1 MGLNRGGGNT
11 KHVFSLLLLPG
22 SNPRCDFTN
31 FFRRHYF
38 MRTKMADPEKAMEVE
53 NDHEDVEDQ
62 EIDGQNAKSSMAAEL
77 LKNPAMFAALQ
88 GKLNSMVG
96 VNSGYISSLPA
107 PVKRRL
113 KALKKIQLESTKIE
127 AKFYEEVHKLEC
139 KYHEMY
145 LPLYEKRSK
154 ITKGEHEPNDD
165 ECNWPSDDEE
175 DDEELAGDMKD
186 KAKLE
191 DEKSK
196 KEATEKDAKGV
207 PDFWLTIFKN
217 VDMLQEMVQEAD
229 EPVLSK
235 LTDITVTFSESPM
248 GFTLHFFFAPND
260 YFSNNVLTKE
270 YEMKCEPSEDDPFS
284 FEGPEIFKCKGCT
297 INWKE
302 PGKNLT
308 VKTVKKKQKHK
319 SKGNVRTITK
329 QVKNDSFFNFFD
341 PPPISDDPDADVDPE
356 TQDLLTADFEIG
368 HYIRDRIIPRAVL
381 FFTGE
386 ALEEDDYDE
395 EEEEEGSDGEEEEDD
410 PDFDPAKAKAN
421 AQECKQQC
429 KQQ

>member
-1 MGLNRGGGNT
+1 
-11 KHVFSLLLLPG
+11 
-22 SNPRCDFTN
+22 
-31 FFRRHYF
+31 
-38 MRTKMADPEKAMEVE
+38 MADPEKAMEVE
-53 NDHEDVEDQ
+53 NDHEDLED
-62 EIDGQNAKSSMAAEL
+62 EEVDADAKNNVSEL
-77 LKNPAMFAALQ
+77 LKNPALMEALQ

-96 VNSGYISSLPA
+96 INSGYIASLPA

-145 LPLYEKRSK
+145 KPLYDQRAK
-154 ITKGEHEPNDD
+154 ITKGDYEPNDD
-165 ECNWPSDDEE
+165 ECEWPSDEE
-175 DDEELAGDMKD
+175 DDELAGDMKD

-191 DEKSK
+191 DEKAK
-196 KEATEKDAKGV
+196 KEKEEKDVKGV
-207 PDFWLTIFKN
+207 PEFWLTIFKN
-217 VDMLQEMVQEAD
+217 VDMLQEMVQESD
-229 EPVLSK
+229 EPVLHK
-235 LTDITVTFSESPM
+235 LTDITVTFSEKPM
-248 GFTLHFFFAPND
+248 GFTLHFYFAPND
-260 YFSNNVLTKE
+260 YFSNSVLTKE

-302 PGKNLT
+302 GKNLT

-341 PPPISDDPDADVDPE
+341 PPPIPDDPDADIDPE

-386 ALEEDDYDE
+386 ALEEDDFDE
-395 EEEEEGSDGEEEEDD
+395 EEDEEDGEEGEEEEDD
-410 PDFDPAKAKAN
+410 PDFDPATVKN
-421 AQECKQQC
+421 QQECKQQ
-429 KQQ
+429 

>member
-1 MGLNRGGGNT
+1 M
-11 KHVFSLLLLPG
+11 
-22 SNPRCDFTN
+22 
-31 FFRRHYF
+31 
-38 MRTKMADPEKAMEVE
+38 
-53 NDHEDVEDQ
+53 
-62 EIDGQNAKSSMAAEL
+62 
-77 LKNPAMFAALQ
+77 
-88 GKLNSMVG
+88 
-96 VNSGYISSLPA
+96 NSGYIASLPA

-113 KALKKIQLESTKIE
+113 KSLKKIQLESTKIE

-145 LPLYEKRSK
+145 KPLYEQRGR
-154 ITKGEHEPNDD
+154 ITKGEYEPNDD
-165 ECNWPSDDEE
+165 ECQWPSDD
-175 DDEELAGDMKD
+175 
-186 KAKLE
+186 
-191 DEKSK
+191 K
-196 KEATEKDAKGV
+196 KEAEEKDVKGV

-235 LTDITVTFSESPM
+235 LTDITVTFSETPM
-248 GFTLHFFFAPND
+248 GFTLHFSFAPND
-260 YFSNNVLTKE
+260 YFSNTVLTKE
-270 YEMKCEPSEDDPFS
+270 YEMKCEPSEDDPFG

-386 ALEEDDYDE
+386 ALEDDEFDE
-395 EEEEEGSDGEEEEDD
+395 EEEDEEGEEGEEEEDD

-421 AQECKQQC
+421 AQECKQQ
-429 KQQ
+429 

>member
-1 MGLNRGGGNT
+1 
-11 KHVFSLLLLPG
+11 
-22 SNPRCDFTN
+22 
-31 FFRRHYF
+31 
-38 MRTKMADPEKAMEVE
+38 MADPEKAMEVE
-53 NDHEDVEDQ
+53 NDHEEVAG
-62 EIDGQNAKSSMAAEL
+62 DGADDKVSPSMAAEL
-77 LKNPAMFAALQ
+77 LKNPALFNALQ

-96 VNSGYISSLPA
+96 MNSGYIASLPA

-113 KALKKIQLESTKIE
+113 KALKKVQLDATKIE

-145 LPLYEKRSK
+145 KPLYEKRTK
-154 ITKGEHEPNDD
+154 ITKGDHEPTEE
-165 ECNWPSDDEE
+165 ECDWPSDEE
-175 DDEELAGDMKD
+175 DEELADDMKD

-191 DEKSK
+191 DEKAK
-196 KEATEKDAKGV
+196 PDEEKDVKGI
-207 PDFWLTIFKN
+207 PEFWLTIFKN

-229 EPVLSK
+229 EPLLKK

-248 GFTLHFFFAPND
+248 GFTLHFYFAPNE
-260 YFSNNVLTKE
+260 YFSNSVLTKE
-270 YEMKCEPSEDDPFS
+270 YEMKCEPTEDDPFS
-284 FEGPEIFKCKGCT
+284 FEGPEIFKCKGSV
-297 INWKE
+297 INWKAE
-302 PGKNLT
+302 GKNLT

-341 PPPISDDPDADVDPE
+341 PPPIPDDPNADVDPE

-386 ALEEDDYDE
+386 ALEEEDFDE
-395 EEEEEGSDGEEEEDD
+395 EEDEDEEGEEGEEEEDD
-410 PDFDPAKAKAN
+410 PDFDPSKAKGQN
-421 AQECKQQC
+421 AQECKQQ
-429 KQQ
+429 

>member
-1 MGLNRGGGNT
+1 
-11 KHVFSLLLLPG
+11 
-22 SNPRCDFTN
+22 
-31 FFRRHYF
+31 
-38 MRTKMADPEKAMEVE
+38 MADPEKAMEVE
-53 NDHEDVEDQ
+53 NDHEDLED
-62 EIDGQNAKSSMAAEL
+62 EEVDADAKNNVSEL
-77 LKNPAMFAALQ
+77 LKNPALMEALQ

-96 VNSGYISSLPA
+96 INSGYIASLPA

-145 LPLYEKRSK
+145 KPLYDQRAK
-154 ITKGEHEPNDD
+154 ITKGDYEPNDD
-165 ECNWPSDDEE
+165 ECEWPSDEE
-175 DDEELAGDMKD
+175 DDELAGDMKD

-191 DEKSK
+191 DEKAK
-196 KEATEKDAKGV
+196 KEKEEKDVKGV
-207 PDFWLTIFKN
+207 PEFWLTIFKN
-217 VDMLQEMVQEAD
+217 VDMLQEMVQESD
-229 EPVLSK
+229 EPVLHK
-235 LTDITVTFSESPM
+235 LTDITVTFSEQPM
-248 GFTLHFFFAPND
+248 GFTLHFYFAPND
-260 YFSNNVLTKE
+260 YFSNSVLTKE

-302 PGKNLT
+302 GKNLT

-341 PPPISDDPDADVDPE
+341 PPPIPDDPDADIDPE

-386 ALEEDDYDE
+386 ALEEDDFDE
-395 EEEEEGSDGEEEEDD
+395 EEDEEDGEEGEEEEDD
-410 PDFDPAKAKAN
+410 PDFDPATVKN
-421 AQECKQQC
+421 QQECKQQ
-429 KQQ
+429 

>member
-1 MGLNRGGGNT
+1 
-11 KHVFSLLLLPG
+11 
-22 SNPRCDFTN
+22 
-31 FFRRHYF
+31 
-38 MRTKMADPEKAMEVE
+38 MADPEKATKVVKLENGLDDEDIEDEEVST
-53 NDHEDVEDQ
+53 
-62 EIDGQNAKSSMAAEL
+62 NAKAAMVAEL
-77 LKNPAMFAALQ
+77 LKNPALF
-88 GKLNSMVG
+88 SMM
-96 VNSGYISSLPA
+96 NADYISSLPA

-145 LPLYEKRSK
+145 QPLYQKRSK
-154 ITKGEHEPNDD
+154 ITKGEYEPNED
-165 ECNWPSDDEE
+165 ECQWPSDDEE
-175 DDEELAGDMKD
+175 DDEDLASDMKD
-186 KAKLE
+186 KAKIE
-191 DEKSK
+191 DEKTK
-196 KEATEKDAKGV
+196 NEAEEKDIKGV

-229 EPVLSK
+229 EPVLSQ
-235 LTDITVTFSESPM
+235 LTDITVTFSEAPM
-248 GFTLHFFFAPND
+248 GFTLHFYFAPND
-260 YFSNNVLTKE
+260 YFSNSILTKE

-284 FEGPEIFKCKGCT
+284 FEGPEIFKCKGST

-319 SKGNVRTITK
+319 NKGNVRTITK
-329 QVKNDSFFNFFD
+329 QVKSDSFFNFFD

-381 FFTGE
+381 YFTGE
-386 ALEEDDYDE
+386 ALEEDEGE
-395 EEEEEGSDGEEEEDD
+395 EEEDFDEEGEEGEEEEDD
-410 PDFDPAKAKAN
+410 PDFDPSKVKPGQN
-421 AQECKQQC
+421 AQECKQQ
-429 KQQ
+429 

>member
-53 NDHEDVEDQ
+53 NDHEDVEDE

-154 ITKGEHEPNDD
+154 ITKGEYEPNDD
-165 ECNWPSDDEE
+165 ECQWPSDDE
-175 DDEELAGDMKD
+175 DEELAEDMKD

-191 DEKSK
+191 DEKTK
-196 KEATEKDAKGV
+196 KEEEEKDMKGV
-207 PDFWLTIFKN
+207 PEFWLTIFKN

-229 EPVLSK
+229 EPVLKK
-235 LTDITVTFSESPM
+235 LQDITVTFSENPM
-248 GFTLHFFFAPND
+248 GFTLHFYFAPND
-260 YFSNNVLTKE
+260 YFTNSVLTKE

-284 FEGPEIFKCKGCT
+284 FEGPEIFKCKGST

-302 PGKNLT
+302 GKNLT

-341 PPPISDDPDADVDPE
+341 PPPIPDDPNADIDPE

-386 ALEEDDYDE
+386 ALEEDEFDE
-395 EEEEEGSDGEEEEDD
+395 EEEEDEDGEEEGEEEEDD
-410 PDFDPAKAKAN
+410 PDFDPSKVKN
-421 AQECKQQC
+421 PQECKQQ
-429 KQQ
+429 

>member
-1 MGLNRGGGNT
+1 
-11 KHVFSLLLLPG
+11 
-22 SNPRCDFTN
+22 
-31 FFRRHYF
+31 
-38 MRTKMADPEKAMEVE
+38 
-53 NDHEDVEDQ
+53 
-62 EIDGQNAKSSMAAEL
+62 
-77 LKNPAMFAALQ
+77 MFAALQ

-96 VNSGYISSLPA
+96 VNSGYIASLSA

-113 KALKKIQLESTKIE
+113 KSLKKIQLESTKIE

-145 LPLYEKRSK
+145 KPLYEQRSK
-154 ITKGEHEPNDD
+154 ITKGDYEPTEE
-165 ECNWPSDDEE
+165 ECDWPSDEE
-175 DDEELAGDMKD
+175 DEELAGDMKE

-191 DEKSK
+191 DEKTK
-196 KEATEKDAKGV
+196 TEEEKDVKGI
-207 PDFWLTIFKN
+207 PEFWLTIFKN

-229 EPVLSK
+229 EPLLKK
-235 LTDITVTFSESPM
+235 LTDITVTFSETPM
-248 GFTLHFFFAPND
+248 GFTLHFYFAPNE
-260 YFSNNVLTKE
+260 YFSNTVLTKE
-270 YEMKCEPSEDDPFS
+270 YEMKCEPTEDDPFS

-297 INWKE
+297 INWRE

-341 PPPISDDPDADVDPE
+341 PPPISDDPDTDVDPE

-386 ALEEDDYDE
+386 ALEDDDYDE
-395 EEEEEGSDGEEEEDD
+395 EEEEDEDGEEGEEEEDD
-410 PDFDPAKAKAN
+410 PDFDPSKVKPGQG
-421 AQECKQQC
+421 AQECKQQ
-429 KQQ
+429 

>member
-1 MGLNRGGGNT
+1 
-11 KHVFSLLLLPG
+11 
-22 SNPRCDFTN
+22 
-31 FFRRHYF
+31 
-38 MRTKMADPEKAMEVE
+38 MADPEKATKVVKLENGLDDEDIEDEEVST
-53 NDHEDVEDQ
+53 
-62 EIDGQNAKSSMAAEL
+62 NAKAAMVAEL
-77 LKNPAMFAALQ
+77 LKNPALF
-88 GKLNSMVG
+88 SMM
-96 VNSGYISSLPA
+96 NADYISSLPA

-145 LPLYEKRSK
+145 QPLYQKRSK
-154 ITKGEHEPNDD
+154 ITKGEYEPNED
-165 ECNWPSDDEE
+165 ECQWPSDDEE
-175 DDEELAGDMKD
+175 EGDAIPVNKHIYFSDDEDLASDMKD
-186 KAKLE
+186 KAKIE
-191 DEKSK
+191 DEKTK
-196 KEATEKDAKGV
+196 NEAEEKDIKGV

-229 EPVLSK
+229 EPVLSQ
-235 LTDITVTFSESPM
+235 LTDITVTFSEAPM
-248 GFTLHFFFAPND
+248 GFTLHFYFAPND
-260 YFSNNVLTKE
+260 YFSNSILTKE

-284 FEGPEIFKCKGCT
+284 FEGPEIFKCKGST

-319 SKGNVRTITK
+319 NKGNVRTITK
-329 QVKNDSFFNFFD
+329 QVKSDSFFNFFD

-381 FFTGE
+381 YFTGE
-386 ALEEDDYDE
+386 ALEEDVE
-395 EEEEEGSDGEEEEDD
+395 EEEEDFDEEGEEGEEEEDD
-410 PDFDPAKAKAN
+410 PDFDPSKVKPGQN
-421 AQECKQQC
+421 AQECKQQ
-429 KQQ
+429 

>member
-1 MGLNRGGGNT
+1 
-11 KHVFSLLLLPG
+11 
-22 SNPRCDFTN
+22 
-31 FFRRHYF
+31 
-38 MRTKMADPEKAMEVE
+38 MADPEKAMEVE
-53 NDHEDVEDQ
+53 NDHEDIDDEEV
-62 EIDGQNAKSSMAAEL
+62 DGQNAKGIMAAEL

-96 VNSGYISSLPA
+96 VNSGYIASLSA

-113 KALKKIQLESTKIE
+113 KSLKKIQLESTKIE

-145 LPLYEKRSK
+145 KPLYEQRSK
-154 ITKGEHEPNDD
+154 ITKGEYEPNDD
-165 ECNWPSDDEE
+165 ECQWPSDDEE
-175 DDEELAGDMKD
+175 EDKELAGDMKD

-191 DEKSK
+191 DEKTK
-196 KEATEKDAKGV
+196 KEAEEKDVKGV
-207 PDFWLTIFKN
+207 PEFWLTIFKN

-229 EPVLSK
+229 EPVLNK
-235 LTDITVTFSESPM
+235 LTDITVTFSETPM
-248 GFTLHFFFAPND
+248 GFTLHFYFAPND
-260 YFSNNVLTKE
+260 YFSNSVLTKE

-386 ALEEDDYDE
+386 ALEDDEFDE
-395 EEEEEGSDGEEEEDD
+395 EEEEDEEGEEGEEEEDD
-410 PDFDPAKAKAN
+410 PDFDPSKVKPGQQ
-421 AQECKQQC
+421 AQECKQQ
-429 KQQ
+429 

>member
-1 MGLNRGGGNT
+1 
-11 KHVFSLLLLPG
+11 
-22 SNPRCDFTN
+22 
-31 FFRRHYF
+31 
-38 MRTKMADPEKAMEVE
+38 MADPEKAMEVE
-53 NDHEDVEDQ
+53 NDHEDVED
-62 EIDGQNAKSSMAAEL
+62 EEVDGENSKQVSEL
-77 LKNPAMFAALQ
+77 LKNPALMEALQ
-88 GKLNSMVG
+88 GKLGQMVG
-96 VNSGYISSLPA
+96 MNSGYIASLPA

-145 LPLYEKRSK
+145 KPLYDQRAK
-154 ITKGEHEPNDD
+154 ITKGDYEPNED
-165 ECNWPSDDEE
+165 ECEWPSDDE

-191 DEKSK
+191 DEKAK
-196 KEATEKDAKGV
+196 KEKEEKEAAKGV
-207 PDFWLTIFKN
+207 PEFWLTIFKN

-229 EPVLSK
+229 EPLLHK
-235 LTDITVTFSESPM
+235 LTDITVTFSEQPM
-248 GFTLHFFFAPND
+248 GFTLHFYFAPND
-260 YFSNNVLTKE
+260 YFSNLILTKE

-302 PGKNLT
+302 GKNLT

-341 PPPISDDPDADVDPE
+341 PPPIPDDPNADIDPE

-386 ALEEDDYDE
+386 ALEEDEFDDEDE
-395 EEEEEGSDGEEEEDD
+395 EEEDGEEGEEEEDD
-410 PDFDPAKAKAN
+410 PDFDPSKVKPGQ
-421 AQECKQQC
+421 QECKQQ
-429 KQQ
+429 

>member
-1 MGLNRGGGNT
+1 
-11 KHVFSLLLLPG
+11 
-22 SNPRCDFTN
+22 
-31 FFRRHYF
+31 
-38 MRTKMADPEKAMEVE
+38 MADPEKATKIENGLDDEEVE
-53 NDHEDVEDQ
+53 DEEV
-62 EIDGQNAKSSMAAEL
+62 DGTNAKAAMVAEL
-77 LKNPAMFAALQ
+77 LKNPALFSIM
-88 GKLNSMVG
+88 NSD
-96 VNSGYISSLPA
+96 YIASLPA

-145 LPLYEKRSK
+145 QPLYQKRST
-154 ITKGEHEPNDD
+154 ITKGEYEPNDD
-165 ECNWPSDDEE
+165 ECNWPSDDDEE
-175 DDEELAGDMKD
+175 DEELAGDMKD

-368 HYIRDRIIPRAVL
+368 HYIRDRIIPRAIL

-386 ALEEDDYDE
+386 ALEDDEFDE
-395 EEEEEGSDGEEEEDD
+395 EEEEDEDGEEGEEEEDD
-410 PDFDPAKAKAN
+410 PDFDPSKVKPGQQ
-421 AQECKQQC
+421 QECKQQ
-429 KQQ
+429 